1 MRVRTY
7 LSLTLLGTAIGLAA
21 VWWLEDSGAPPQ
33 ASLTQPSAPST
44 TAASVPPLRDE
55 AALEEAAAQAME
67 TPQGREFAR
76 RMTFQADYRNF
87 LQQAST
93 LSDAERQAQAEA
105 LVAEID
111 RREAEDELSLNE
123 ALLMQLGM
131 VKVSYADEAQ
141 QAAAVDRLMARY
153 RQRSADREAQRQPDQ
168 RFAAYKQDEARIVAE
183 VMAMTSIP
191 GGLSRDEY
199 LRERLQQAREQAYR

>member
-7 LSLTLLGTAIGLAA
+7 LSLTLLGAAIGLAA

-33 ASLTQPSAPST
+33 ALVTQPAAPST

-153 RQRSADREAQRQPDQ
+153 RQRSADREAQRQPDE

>member
-33 ASLTQPSAPST
+33 ASLTQPAAPST

-153 RQRSADREAQRQPDQ
+153 RQRSADREAQRQPDE